1 MIRFFYALNRTI
13 VIFHPPAYMDG
24 VRTEIL
30 KLRIVGAAF
39 IPGLWILSY
48 LLLYIFYQL
57 DHGFF
62 TLANVDFV
70 YEHNNGDHQKI
81 G

>member
-1 MIRFFYALNRTI
+1 
-13 VIFHPPAYMDG
+13 MDG
-24 VRTEIL
+24 DRTEIL

-48 LLLYIFYQL
+48 LLLYIFYEL
-57 DHGFF
+57 DDGFF

-70 YEHNNGDHQKI
+70 YECDNGDHRES